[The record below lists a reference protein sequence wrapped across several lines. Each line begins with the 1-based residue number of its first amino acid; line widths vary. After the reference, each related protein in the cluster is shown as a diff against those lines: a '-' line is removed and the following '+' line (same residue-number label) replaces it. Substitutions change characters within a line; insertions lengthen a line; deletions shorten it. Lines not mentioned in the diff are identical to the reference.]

1 LEAGR
6 SKAYMHRF
14 RPSSTGWRPIGS
26 PRQPRQTVSVK
37 AQRLVRSRTSRWVAK
52 SDAAVQSREGRKL
65 GPGRGLRKW
74 ACRRL
79 RPGWC
84 LGNLGRSA
92 GLRYA
97 KLAPLEPGAA
107 PRSRFGIDSLP
118 PPLTFFLLLVSGW
131 VNRHQQAVID
141 YLLEENRVL
150 RAAHGPRRLCLTDDQ
165 RRRLAVKGKVL
176 GRRRLA
182 DIAGIVTPDTIL
194 RWYRKLVAKKYDGS
208 KTRRPG
214 RPSTKSDI
222 AALVV
227 RMATENPAWGYT
239 RIRGGLKRLGHNVA
253 RNTIKAILKDH
264 GIAPAP
270 ARGTNTPW
278 KTFLAAHWDGL
289 AAADF
294 FTVEVL
300 TMGGLVR
307 YVVFFVMKL
316 KTRAVEI
323 AGITREPDE
332 AWMAQVARNLT
343 DAGDGFLRGVQYLIL
358 DRDPLYTAA
367 FRRLLRGSGVKPLV
381 LPAWSPNLNAFAER
395 VVESAK
401 SECLERMTTFGRPCE
416 RLSSTIMKSDRT
428 KVWATSSSRPRQRR
442 SAQAQSPAARGSVVC
457 SSSTTARLRN
467 VIGRVFAHDAI
478 DFVGRRDV
486 GNPGADLV
494 DDTREVRSEGERRL

>member
-1 LEAGR
+1 MDRL
-6 SKAYMHRF
+6 
-14 RPSSTGWRPIGS
+14 PSP
-26 PRQPRQTVSVK
+26 
-37 AQRLVRSRTSRWVAK
+37 
-52 SDAAVQSREGRKL
+52 
-65 GPGRGLRKW
+65 
-74 ACRRL
+74 
-79 RPGWC
+79 
-84 LGNLGRSA
+84 
-92 GLRYA
+92 
-97 KLAPLEPGAA
+97 LA
-107 PRSRFGIDSLP
+107 
-118 PPLTFFLLLVSGW
+118 FFLLLFSGW

-194 RWYRKLVAKKYDGS
+194 RWYRRLVATKYDGS
-208 KTRRPG
+208 RTRRPG
-214 RPSTKSDI
+214 RPSTKPDI

-227 RMATENPAWGYT
+227 RMATENPTWGYT
-239 RIRGGLKRLGHNVA
+239 RIRGGLKCLGHDVA
-253 RNTIKAILKDH
+253 RNTIKAILTDH

-270 ARGTNTPW
+270 ERGTNTPW
-278 KTFLAAHWDGL
+278 TTFLAAHWDGL

-323 AGITREPDE
+323 AGITRQPDE
-332 AWMAQVARNLT
+332 AWMTQVARNLT
-343 DAGDGFLRGVQYLIL
+343 DARDGFLRGVQYLIL

-395 VVESAK
+395 FVGSAK
-401 SECLERMTTFGRPCE
+401 SECLERIVPLGEGHLRAAVRAFVQHYHEERPHQGLGNELIAPKTTSIGRGAVRC
-416 RLSSTIMKSDRT
+416 R
-428 KVWATSSSRPRQRR
+428 
-442 SAQAQSPAARGSVVC
+442 
-457 SSSTTARLRN
+457 ARLGG
-467 VIGRVFAHDAI
+467 VLKFYY
-478 DFVGRRDV
+478 
-486 GNPGADLV
+486 
-494 DDTREVRSEGERRL
+494 REAA